1 MKCPKCGFV
10 SYPGI
15 PQCKKCGHS
24 FFPAKPKEET
34 PQTVGL
40 FSSPPSP
47 PAEAAQSLHSLP
59 GPPSPAQEEP
69 SPPATPPPAQTSS
82 PARSGATAFG
92 EVARPGAAARPL
104 QEELSERVEDFRRRR
119 ARLRGDVDP
128 NANLEFDF
136 QGEPGTEATTALDSK
151 VIEFPQRGTDLDVF
165 LEKSDLTEAARPGVD
180 SLSLDQ
186 PARHGSFGAAL
197 VDAGDYGLETE
208 TAPSRPV
215 EIVLDS
221 QPLIEETEGSVSPQ
235 GLSLAPLSR
244 RFLGGLVDAL
254 VLMVAAG
261 LFALIFWRAGGRLS
275 AQPLNLVVVAFIVVV
290 FIMSYF
296 GIFTALT
303 STTPGLLWVG
313 IEVRSQNGAIPTTK
327 QAFWRAFG
335 YLVSISALMLGFV
348 WALVDSDGL
357 TWHDRMSDTF
367 LTDADIAVDSR
378 QSTVDS

>member
-1 MKCPKCGFV
+1 M
-10 SYPGI
+10 
-15 PQCKKCGHS
+15 
-24 FFPAKPKEET
+24 
-34 PQTVGL
+34 
-40 FSSPPSP
+40 
-47 PAEAAQSLHSLP
+47 
-59 GPPSPAQEEP
+59 
-69 SPPATPPPAQTSS
+69 TPPPAQTSS

-104 QEELSERVEDFRRRR
+104 QEELNERVEDFRRRR
-119 ARLRGDVDP
+119 ARLRGNVDP

-136 QGEPGTEATTALDSK
+136 QGEPGTEAATALDSK
-151 VIEFPQRGTDLDVF
+151 VIEFPQRGTDLDVI
-165 LEKSDLTEAARPGVD
+165 LEKPDFTEAARPAVD

-186 PARHGSFGAAL
+186 PAGHGSFGAAL

-208 TAPSRPV
+208 TALARPV

-221 QPLIEETEGSVSPQ
+221 QPLVEETEGSVHPP

-275 AQPLNLVVVAFIVVV
+275 AQPLNLVVVAFLVVV

-313 IEVRSQNGAIPTTK
+313 IEVRSQNGAIPTAK

-367 LTDADIAVDSR
+367 LTEGESGVENPISDVER
-378 QSTVDS
+378 FRF